1 MTPGVMRSVVGWFLR
16 VAVPQMVFAICVSFT
31 LAVSVPVST
40 HAYDT
45 AAPMYDGA
53 SHSAQAHTGE
63 AMLLT
68 AGRVPEGAQ
77 RAVATATGPLSVV
90 LLKSVAANSA
100 GAGSIR
106 GVNPLG
112 GDMNCVNCAVAT
124 DSTLAGNPASA
135 LLSGPKPISVLEDLY
150 GGSFVR
156 VAGSSE
162 IEGMLAGAGNGARG
176 IVYGSRADGVGHVFN
191 AVNQGGT
198 IRFLDGQTGGAASFS
213 GYDGFWF
220 LRTG

>member
-90 LLKSVAANSA
+90 LLKSVAANSEVA
-100 GAGSIR
+100 ATRSFGSGAGPHTAQVTVTRGGTSTTTTFTSGGMTAEEAALGFPRSSLATHTEARAMAQLGISEGDSVLIQGTLPPCPACKGVMNSVANSTGASITYEW
-106 GVNPLG
+106 PG
-112 GDMNCVNCAVAT
+112 GMWT
-124 DSTLAGNPASA
+124 ASA
-135 LLSGPKPISVLEDLY
+135 G
-150 GGSFVR
+150 
-156 VAGSSE
+156 
-162 IEGMLAGAGNGARG
+162 
-176 IVYGSRADGVGHVFN
+176 
-191 AVNQGGT
+191 
-198 IRFLDGQTGGAASFS
+198 
-213 GYDGFWF
+213 
-220 LRTG
+220 